1 MFDTGSTIYLN
12 DSSDADNLPK
22 MSDTAFLLEVLEYEN
37 VLERTHAETQ
47 VLPAP
52 LDSTQSG
59 LFARITIRPVLAP
72 DTDSNLRIVV
82 SPKVRATPKA
92 TPKTRFFNS
101 VLSEALVTG
110 LLWGACVG
118 VAATTLFFLLLVK

>member
-59 LFARITIRPVLAP
+59 LFARPRHPQGYPQNAVLQFGP
-72 DTDSNLRIVV
+72 
-82 SPKVRATPKA
+82 
-92 TPKTRFFNS
+92 
-101 VLSEALVTG
+101 E
-110 LLWGACVG
+110 
-118 VAATTLFFLLLVK
+118 